1 MLVAPPATLGA
12 DAARSLLVRHMRQ
25 ECARHFIRALSRSSR
40 GAEMKTGTSPRALVF
55 SSGCPE
61 RNAVSIATCRHSVM
75 TGVCVRVR
83 VRACVCVHNSRG
95 HVLNGVECGRAGS
108 LTGVMG
114 LNSEKNVSRYV
125 PARKKNVNIYIYIFF

>member
-1 MLVAPPATLGA
+1 M
-12 DAARSLLVRHMRQ
+12 
-25 ECARHFIRALSRSSR
+25 RHFIRALSRSSR

-83 VRACVCVHNSRG
+83 VCVRDSRG

-114 LNSEKNVSRYV
+114 LNSEKNVPRYV
-125 PARKKNVNIYIYIFF
+125 PARKKTCKDI